1 MILRKPYALFIK
13 YFKLIHL
20 ILTLLICFLMYRTTL
35 VIVYFTEFM
44 STGNPL
50 ANPNTSTELFSMF
63 IFLIPLLIII
73 ISIVVL
79 SVLYLK
85 KKPFMFYILNIIIY
99 IGIIVMYNYT
109 YNLIGRME
117 ENIISIRVVKLARDF
132 MIIVFVLEFITAIRT
147 FIYSTGFDIKKFNF
161 GEDLAELEATE
172 EDREEFEVDLEVDVN
187 KAHRHVRKRTRFI
200 RYIYIE
206 NKFLI
211 DLGLLIFIAISLFL
225 IYFNM
230 NIYNK
235 TYKEGMA
242 FRTKDYSMKINK
254 SYITTKDYKGIELI
268 SNKNS
273 FLVIEI
279 ELKTN
284 FKKKQILE
292 RARVPLTIN
301 KNKYYYNNIY
311 SDFLFDLGKC
321 YQEENIPNEFTKYL
335 LVYEIPN
342 KYLKNKMIFKY
353 LDDISYLK
361 GELRPKYVNI
371 KLDPKNIDGIN
382 NEEKYKLG
390 EEIDFKK
397 SILQETKMVINKAEI
412 EDRFKMDYNFCVDKE
427 ECYRSYEYLK
437 TDIFNVNKKT
447 LLYLNAEINWD
458 NNLGAAPIENVYR
471 FLTMFGS
478 FEYEIN
484 NELKTQELII
494 KEVKPTKLKRKN
506 DYYIEVNNEMKKA
519 SKVNLVLK
527 IRDTHYYYQLK

>member
-1 MILRKPYALFIK
+1 M
-13 YFKLIHL
+13 
-20 ILTLLICFLMYRTTL
+20 
-35 VIVYFTEFM
+35 
-44 STGNPL
+44 
-50 ANPNTSTELFSMF
+50 
-63 IFLIPLLIII
+63 
-73 ISIVVL
+73 
-79 SVLYLK
+79 
-85 KKPFMFYILNIIIY
+85 
-99 IGIIVMYNYT
+99 
-109 YNLIGRME
+109 
-117 ENIISIRVVKLARDF
+117 
-132 MIIVFVLEFITAIRT
+132 
-147 FIYSTGFDIKKFNF
+147 
-161 GEDLAELEATE
+161 
-172 EDREEFEVDLEVDVN
+172 DVN

-211 DLGLLIFIAISLFL
+211 DLGLLIFTAICLFL

-242 FRTKDYSMKINK
+242 FRTKDYSMKVNK
-254 SYITTKDYKGIELI
+254 SYITTRSYNGVELI

-273 FLVIEI
+273 FLVVEI

-284 FKKKQILE
+284 IKKKQILE
-292 RARVPLTIN
+292 RARVQLTIN
-301 KNKYYYNNIY
+301 KNKYYYNNDY
-311 SDFLFDLGKC
+311 SEFLFDLGKC
-321 YQEENIPNEFTKYL
+321 YQEESIPNEFTKYL

-342 KYLKNKMIFKY
+342 KYLKSKIVFKY

-371 KLDPKNIDGIN
+371 KLNPKNIDGIN
-382 NEEKYKLG
+382 NENKYKLG

-397 SILQETKMVINKAEI
+397 SILQNTKMVINKAEI
-412 EDRFKMDYNFCVDKE
+412 EDRFKIDYNFCVNKE

-471 FLTMFGS
+471 FLTTFGS

-484 NELKTQELII
+484 NEMKTQDLIV

-527 IRDTHYYYQLK
+527 VRDEHYYYQLK